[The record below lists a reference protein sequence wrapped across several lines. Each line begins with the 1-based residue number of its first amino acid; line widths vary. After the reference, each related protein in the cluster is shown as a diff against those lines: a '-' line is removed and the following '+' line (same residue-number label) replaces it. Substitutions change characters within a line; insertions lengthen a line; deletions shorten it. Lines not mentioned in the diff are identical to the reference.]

1 MPKTTFGKWS
11 VGLIVFA
18 FLFFFVLR
26 RLLTILVPLGNSI
39 AFFLVFV
46 SGLFFIAGTIS
57 GVLAVFKSKER
68 SPTVYIL
75 TVVGLLASAFFIA
88 EVVSPH

>member
-1 MPKTTFGKWS
+1 MPKTTLGKWS
-11 VGLIVFA
+11 VGIIFFG

-26 RLLTILVPLGNSI
+26 RLLTILMPLGNSI

-46 SGLFFIAGTIS
+46 SGLLFVAGTIS
-57 GVLAVFKSKER
+57 GVLAIFKSKER
-68 SPTVYIL
+68 SPVVYIAAII
-75 TVVGLLASAFFIA
+75 GLPASAFFIA